1 MNRIIKDFKVILSEE
16 NQEKFKESVISLAQ
30 AETKMALE
38 QEQIPLDFFLDYG
51 TLVSSFFN
59 MYHSQVRM
67 GKGISYVSFHNRLEH
82 LQEISVIMRGKEN
95 ESVKLI
101 GQNLKYIYLKL
112 SEITKATTIGNLP

>member
-16 NQEKFKESVISLAQ
+16 NQEKFKESVIRLAQ
-30 AETKMALE
+30 VETTMALE

-67 GKGISYVSFHNRLEH
+67 GKGISYISFHNRLEH

-101 GQNLKYIYLKL
+101 GQKLKYIYLL
-112 SEITKATTIGNLP
+112 MSDITKHTTIGNLP

>member
-16 NQEKFKESVISLAQ
+16 NQEKFKESVIRLAQ
-30 AETKMALE
+30 TETAMALE

-59 MYHSQVRM
+59 MYHGQVRM
-67 GKGISYVSFHNRLEH
+67 GKGISYISFHNRLEH

-101 GQNLKYIYLKL
+101 GQKLKYIYLKL

>member
-16 NQEKFKESVISLAQ
+16 NQEKFKESVIRLAQ
-30 AETKMALE
+30 VETTMALE
-38 QEQIPLDFFLDYG
+38 QEEIPLDFFLDYG

-67 GKGISYVSFHNRLEH
+67 GKGISYISFHNRLEH

-101 GQNLKYIYLKL
+101 GQKLKYIYLKL